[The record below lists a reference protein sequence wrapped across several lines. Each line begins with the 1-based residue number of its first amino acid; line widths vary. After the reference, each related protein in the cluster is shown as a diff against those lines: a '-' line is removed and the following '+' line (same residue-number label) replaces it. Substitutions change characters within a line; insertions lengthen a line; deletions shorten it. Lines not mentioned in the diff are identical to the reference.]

1 MNSTDIYYKI
11 TTGLNKLDSNDYQ
24 NIEKWIIQQEYHKA
38 KLNLIREQINGVNI
52 KKEGKEASIFKITDL
67 QILLKSDILSGEN
80 KKVYF
85 ESQIIP
91 KNFLYYSRLT
101 PTIKNPDC
109 DTPFQIQSIPIEDSN
124 VDEYLNDDLKAPS
137 LKFEQCFHTFNSNKI
152 KIYHNNEF
160 EVKECLL
167 NYYRNPTLIQFQG
180 AEQSNGSIGKQMD
193 EEFKE
198 DVVELFIEKTIANI
212 ASNIESI
219 NRKQIAE
226 QSLQQDI

>member
-24 NIEKWIIQQEYHKA
+24 NIEKWVIQQEYHKA
-38 KLNLIREQINGVNI
+38 RLNLIREQINGVNV

-67 QILLKSDILSGEN
+67 QILLKSDVLSGEN
-80 KKVYF
+80 KKIYF
-85 ESQIIP
+85 ESELLP
-91 KNFLYYSRLT
+91 KDFLYYSRLT
-101 PTIKNPDC
+101 PTIEGTDC

-152 KIYHNNEF
+152 KVYHNNEF
-160 EVKECLL
+160 KVKECSL
-167 NYYRNPTLIQFQG
+167 NYYRKPLVIQFEG
-180 AEQSNGSIGKQMD
+180 VVQSNGSLGKQTE
-193 EEFKE
+193 EEFK
-198 DVVELFIEKTIANI
+198 DDLVELFVEKTIANI
-212 ASNIESI
+212 SSNIENI

-226 QSLQQDI
+226 QSLQEDI